1 MTTSDYQ
8 FLPPLLPDEF
18 EALKTSIA
26 ERGVDVPIIVDQQD
40 STIDGYHRER
50 ACDELGIFCPRE
62 VRHFDNEADKL
73 ELILRL
79 NCRRRQLNRKQKR
92 SVIEAYLLRDPQ
104 IADNFLAEIIGG
116 ISKNTVAAVRGEL
129 EGTCQIDKFDVL
141 RGRDGKQRPVQ
152 YKKIVAN
159 TAKEVDAAMKAIGDL
174 PDNCAGKTLDVIS
187 AKRRARRAKG
197 EIQRGGQRKA
207 ALSDIADIRLHHCRF
222 QELDSVAEIA
232 PESVQLVCTDIPY
245 GKEFLPQVEELG
257 QFARQV
263 LVDGGLLV
271 TYSGQ
276 YWLPSVINLLGR
288 SLTYRWTRATFW
300 DGDATTVHIGGQV
313 NLQAR
318 VLSKW
323 KPIVV
328 MSKGDMTGRRQWHDV
343 NHVVSKEK
351 YWHPWQQPLPE
362 VTRLIEDF
370 SLPGDQ
376 VIDPCGGGFTTAIAC
391 LHTNRRFIGCDVEEK
406 NVAAGQERLRLNK
419 ELYIHLTDADDLA
432 RPLTDGKVF
441 DDWKRWEG
449 VSDELAGHIL
459 RDQPDEVR
467 RLLDNGLPPAA

>member
-1 MTTSDYQ
+1 MTMDYQ
-8 FLPPLLPDEF
+8 FLPPLLPEEF

-26 ERGVDVPIIVDQQD
+26 ERGIDVPIIVDQD
-40 STIDGYHRER
+40 GNVIDGYHRER
-50 ACDELGIFCPRE
+50 ACDELGMFCPRE
-62 VRHFDNEADKL
+62 IRHFDNETDKL

-116 ISKNTVAAVRGEL
+116 ISKNTVATVRGQL
-129 EGTCQIDKFDVL
+129 EATCQIDKFDVL

-159 TAKEVDAAMKAIGDL
+159 TQKEVDAAIKAIGDL
-174 PDNCAGKTLDVIS
+174 PDKCAGKTIDVTT
-187 AKRRARRAKG
+187 AKRQAARERN
-197 EIQRGGQRKA
+197 A
-207 ALSDIADIRLHHCRF
+207 AERHERMKLTVPFTEDDIRLYHCRF
-222 QELDSVAEIA
+222 QELESVATIK
-232 PESVQLVCTDIPY
+232 PNSVQLICTDIPY
-245 GKEFLPQVEELG
+245 DQSFLPQVEELG
-257 QFARQV
+257 QFASRV
-263 LVDGGLLV
+263 LVDGGILV

-276 YWLPSVINLLGR
+276 FWLHKVMEALGE
-288 SLTYRWTRATFW
+288 SLTYRWTNAVVRN
-300 DGDATTVHIGGQV
+300 DDATPVHVGGWKKPS
-313 NLQAR
+313 AR
-318 VLSKW
+318 VISRW

-328 MSKGDMTGRRQWHDV
+328 FSKGGFPRKGQWHDV
-343 NHVVSKEK
+343 IHVGAKEK
-351 YWHPWQQPLPE
+351 HWHPWQQQLSAIKKL
-362 VTRLIEDF
+362 VMDF
-370 SLPGDQ
+370 SDPGDL
-376 VIDPCGGGFTTAIAC
+376 VIDPCGGSFTAALAC
-391 LHTNRRFIGCDVEEK
+391 VQENRRFIGCDVEEK

-441 DDWKRWEG
+441 DEWKRWEG

-459 RDQPDEVR
+459 RDLPDEVR